1 MDIVELVTSQ
11 QDTIVRWNF
20 LPSFKVRNNIFLVLQ
35 IPLGIFTFFHNFNFF
50 LKCGSNFCCTEL
62 MTINSVNLTKILK
75 LNYNVF
81 DFRFRTYFS
90 ALIPIIY
97 VELAT
102 SKQVCW
108 NFLPS
113 FQGQKDWIYSQ
124 IFCRNCISLSNENC
138 TFLFTFPFL
147 NEVGSQLCK

>member
-1 MDIVELVTSQ
+1 MK
-11 QDTIVRWNF
+11 F
-20 LPSFKVRNNIFLVLQ
+20 PSFFQGTEYYILIFKM
-35 IPLGIFTFFHNFNFF
+35 PLGIFTFFQNFF
-50 LKCGSNFCCTEL
+50 LLKHGSNFCCT
-62 MTINSVNLTKILK
+62 K
-75 LNYNVF
+75 LHDNKFCQFSKNEEVENYNVF

-90 ALIPIIY
+90 ALIPIIS

-124 IFCRNCISLSNENC
+124 IFCRNCISLSNEKC